1 MGKLKAG
8 EKASTGAELTVI
20 KKKVGAPAKY
30 DRAACVAVI
39 CAELEKGV
47 SLNQA
52 VRVSDGLPSIATFL
66 TWVEEDPRGIGERYA
81 RARSIGYHL
90 LADEIVD
97 LSNKTH
103 EWVMIQDLD
112 AYGKPIYSETGEPR
126 MKQVLMPLNSDV
138 IAHTRLQIDTRKW
151 MLSKMLPKIYGE
163 KVTQEITGTD
173 GGPITMA
180 SVDLKNLSDNELAN
194 MQTLLA
200 KAAG

>member
-8 EKASTGAELTVI
+8 EKASTGAEITVL
-20 KKKVGAPAKY
+20 KKKPGPAAKY
-30 DRAACVAVI
+30 DREACVAVI
-39 CAELEKGV
+39 CAELERGV
-47 SLNQA
+47 SLTTA
-52 VRVSDGLPSIATFL
+52 LKSHDGLPSIASFL
-66 TWVEEDPRGIGERYA
+66 TWVEQDPKISERYA
-81 RARSIGYHL
+81 RSRSIGYHL

-112 AYGKPIYSETGEPR
+112 AYGKPIYNEHGEPR
-126 MKQVLMPLNSDV
+126 LKQVLMPLNSDV

-151 MLSKMLPKIYGE
+151 MLSKMLPKIYGD